1 MTIFFN
7 IFKIQYF
14 IAIIA
19 QPIDIQNC
27 IIVEIPELEIPTSN
41 KFNLNNQLP
50 ILETIDLTSDVE
62 GPSSSSKHCQDET
75 VIDKVNNIMD
85 EQLTCSICS
94 ELFVRAMTLNCTHT
108 FCRHCIDLW
117 IQRKPP
123 NVSQNCPTCRT
134 KIVSMTRSLV
144 VDNFIEKMLESLTP
158 EEMQKRKQLIQERR
172 SNYFGYLFAIF
183 TYDQ

>member
-1 MTIFFN
+1 MILV
-7 IFKIQYF
+7 ILYF

-27 IIVEIPELEIPTSN
+27 IIVEISDTN
-41 KFNLNNQLP
+41 KLNLNNQLP

-62 GPSSSSKHCQDET
+62 STSSSLKSCQDEA

-108 FCRHCIDLW
+108 FCRHCIDMW
-117 IQRKPP
+117 IKRRKECP
-123 NVSQNCPTCRT
+123 NCRAS
-134 KIVSMTRSLV
+134 IVSMTRSLV

-158 EEMQKRKQLIQERR
+158 EQMQKRKQLIEERK
-172 SNYFGYLFAIF
+172 SN
-183 TYDQ
+183 